1 MNFFQNL
8 HSTKIKTT
16 CSWKI
21 MIICKA
27 NDFIC
32 QWELII
38 SLGLE
43 VCDVHKKL
51 KKFICSLLNY
61 YSINNILFKTLY
73 SNNGL
78 SNYKRLSMYS
88 NYENTFNKIKIKN
101 SKKKSKQPKSG
112 QIKKY
117 IYIYTKKV
125 IGILNLLKNYKLKWA
140 LNSTAGGIYNYFG
153 IYNYKLSMI

>member
-1 MNFFQNL
+1 MKLKIWRRRCQLILDSNLRIYVMFSMKSLSKQSMWSLDTHQPYSLPFRFQLQWHKRKIFLNFFQNL

-51 KKFICSLLNY
+51 KKFIYSLSNY
-61 YSINNILFKTLY
+61 YSINNILFKILY
-73 SNNGL
+73 LNNVL
-78 SNYKRLSMYS
+78 SNYKRLSMYP
-88 NYENTFNKIKIKN
+88 NYENTFNKIK
-101 SKKKSKQPKSG
+101 KK
-112 QIKKY
+112 
-117 IYIYTKKV
+117 
-125 IGILNLLKNYKLKWA
+125 
-140 LNSTAGGIYNYFG
+140 F
-153 IYNYKLSMI
+153 